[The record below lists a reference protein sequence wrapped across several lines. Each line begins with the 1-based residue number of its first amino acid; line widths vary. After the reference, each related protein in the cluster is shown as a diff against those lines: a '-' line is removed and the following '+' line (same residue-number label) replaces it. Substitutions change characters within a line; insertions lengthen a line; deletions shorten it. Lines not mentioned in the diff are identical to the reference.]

1 MNILCP
7 QCQFSR
13 DVPDDRLPASSPGR
27 AVVATCPRCGHRF
40 QVFPAGHGAG
50 DGGEARP
57 IRDARAAGHAEEDPR
72 AAASR
77 AYAREAGRGREMDS
91 GRGGRP
97 ADGNPWDMAPHP
109 DGLAAAF
116 YQTVVRVM
124 FGASRFFAGLDD
136 DAPHLRP
143 LAFFLIVGVISVSAQ
158 LFWLDVAR
166 GTLMESSDPQV
177 RALLE
182 SLPQGNAI
190 LSGILQIF
198 GLVVQLYLLSGLLYL
213 SFRLGICRTA
223 TYSLVFQIVAYASA
237 PVLLSVIP
245 VAGYLA
251 GLVWSVAAIVTGCQ
265 ASMRLSWGQA
275 VAGCLPMI
283 LILLILL
290 RQIMGMSPPV

>member
-40 QVFPAGHGAG
+40 QIFPAGRGAG
-50 DGGEARP
+50 DAGAP
-57 IRDARAAGHAEEDPR
+57 IRDARAPEAAEEDPR

-77 AYAREAGRGREMDS
+77 AYAREAGRGREMGAER
-91 GRGGRP
+91 GRRP
-97 ADGNPWDMAPHP
+97 ADANPWDTAPHP

-124 FGASRFFAGLDD
+124 FGASRFFSALDG
-136 DAPHLRP
+136 DAPQLRP

-182 SLPQGNAI
+182 SLPEGNAV
-190 LSGILQIF
+190 LSGILQVF
-198 GLVVQLYLLSGLLYL
+198 GLVVQLYVLSALLWL

-283 LILLILL
+283 LILLVLL
-290 RQIMGMSPPV
+290 RQIAGMSPPV